1 MKNNYWINRINS
13 LLINNKKI
21 NKKLK
26 NYKIKRVNLFNRFS
40 NYYLLNYNKT
50 KLVMNNVQVNQ
61 MHKVKALLR

>member
-50 KLVMNNVQVNQ
+50 KLVMNNVQVN
-61 MHKVKALLR
+61 